1 VIASLSMLQKS
12 PPKARRGQSLF
23 WSFAAVHH
31 GSVNPQC
38 ARVWRFDCACGES
51 DGLEQ
56 TVFPLRQQQQTS
68 CCSCSVSCC
77 ALTEQAL
84 KTEPSALRRASWSRS
99 SSSAPEGFLF
109 SYAGRLTL
117 KSEACSHVQGE
128 LDELEREEFF
138 RLKKVQKKK
147 KKDEE
152 ARLDAKIAAVSLLF
166 GQSCALQEKAYGR
179 VDVFGARSQAAEIAR
194 DVGGFAVT
202 QAACTLLRQLQ
213 LNFCASVNKVGAAN
227 KA

>member
-1 VIASLSMLQKS
+1 MWQ
-12 PPKARRGQSLF
+12 
-23 WSFAAVHH
+23 
-31 GSVNPQC
+31 
-38 ARVWRFDCACGES
+38 FDCACGES

-56 TVFPLRQQQQTS
+56 TVFTLRQQQQTS

-77 ALTEQAL
+77 ALTKQAL
-84 KTEPSALRRASWSRS
+84 KTKPSALRRASWSRT

-152 ARLDAKIAAVSLLF
+152 ARLDAKIAAVSLCF
-166 GQSCALQEKAYGR
+166 AYHVLCKRKPTADLTFSGPGR
-179 VDVFGARSQAAEIAR
+179 GS
-194 DVGGFAVT
+194 
-202 QAACTLLRQLQ
+202 
-213 LNFCASVNKVGAAN
+213 
-227 KA
+227 